1 MCAVGIPDDQSYRR
15 SQVPSGHATGWRR
28 RLMVGILVAVALVV
42 SVPVVIRIVGNSTKP
57 RARTAAV
64 DRRGRGDLSRFVR
77 RWTEGDV

>member
-42 SVPVVIRIVGNSTKP
+42 SVPVVIRIVGN
-57 RARTAAV
+57 
-64 DRRGRGDLSRFVR
+64 
-77 RWTEGDV
+77 